1 MKKEMDWFE
10 MKEVDIR
17 MSFEMVKFFS
27 EQEDNVFDD
36 WYQVSD
42 DEKSVKDL
50 QNSDV
55 QVLLSEGSDVIVN
68 KRKVAKS

>member
-1 MKKEMDWFE
+1 

-17 MSFEMVKFFS
+17 TSFEMVKFFS

-36 WYQVSD
+36 WYEVSD
-42 DEKSVKDL
+42 EEKSVKDL

-68 KRKVAKS
+68 KRKLAKS

>member
-1 MKKEMDWFE
+1 MDWFE

-36 WYQVSD
+36 WYEVSYE
-42 DEKSVKDL
+42 EKSVKDL

>member
-1 MKKEMDWFE
+1 MDWFE

-17 MSFEMVKFFS
+17 TSFEMVKFFS

-36 WYQVSD
+36 WYEVGD
-42 DEKSVKDL
+42 EEKSVKDL

>member
-1 MKKEMDWFE
+1 MDWFE
-10 MKEVDIR
+10 MKEVDIGT
-17 MSFEMVKFFS
+17 SFEMVKFFS

-36 WYQVSD
+36 WYEVSD
-42 DEKSVKDL
+42 EEKSVKDL

-68 KRKVAKS
+68 KRKVAKN

>member
-1 MKKEMDWFE
+1 

-17 MSFEMVKFFS
+17 TSFEMVKFFS

-36 WYQVSD
+36 WYEVSD
-42 DEKSVKDL
+42 DDKSVKDL

>member
-1 MKKEMDWFE
+1 MDWFE

-17 MSFEMVKFFS
+17 TSFEMVKFFS

-36 WYQVSD
+36 WYEVSD
-42 DEKSVKDL
+42 DDKSVKDL

>member
-1 MKKEMDWFE
+1 

-36 WYQVSD
+36 WYEVSD
-42 DEKSVKDL
+42 EEKSVKDL

>member
-1 MKKEMDWFE
+1 MDWFE
-10 MKEVDIR
+10 MKEVDIGT
-17 MSFEMVKFFS
+17 SFEMVKFFS

-36 WYQVSD
+36 WYEVSD
-42 DEKSVKDL
+42 EEKSVKDL

>member
-1 MKKEMDWFE
+1 MDWFE

-17 MSFEMVKFFS
+17 TSFEMVKFFS

-36 WYQVSD
+36 WYEVSD
-42 DEKSVKDL
+42 EEKSVKDL

-68 KRKVAKS
+68 KRKVVKS

>member
-1 MKKEMDWFE
+1 MDWFE

-17 MSFEMVKFFS
+17 TSFEMVKFFS

-36 WYQVSD
+36 WYEVSD
-42 DEKSVKDL
+42 EEKSVKDL

>member
-1 MKKEMDWFE
+1 MDWFE
-10 MKEVDIR
+10 MKEVDIGI
-17 MSFEMVKFFS
+17 SFEMVKFFS

-36 WYQVSD
+36 WYEVSD
-42 DEKSVKDL
+42 EEKSVKDL

>member
-1 MKKEMDWFE
+1 MDWFE

-17 MSFEMVKFFS
+17 TSFEMVKFFS

-36 WYQVSD
+36 WYEVSD
-42 DEKSVKDL
+42 EKKSVKDL

>member
-1 MKKEMDWFE
+1 MDWFE

-17 MSFEMVKFFS
+17 TSFEMVIFFS

-36 WYQVSD
+36 WYEVSD
-42 DEKSVKDL
+42 EEKSVKDL

-68 KRKVAKS
+68 KRKLAKS

>member
-17 MSFEMVKFFS
+17 TSFEMVKFFS

-36 WYQVSD
+36 WYEVSD
-42 DEKSVKDL
+42 DDKSVKDL

>member
-1 MKKEMDWFE
+1 MDWFE

-36 WYQVSD
+36 WYEVSD
-42 DEKSVKDL
+42 EEKSVKDL

-68 KRKVAKS
+68 KRKVAKN

>member
-1 MKKEMDWFE
+1 

>member
-1 MKKEMDWFE
+1 MDWFE

-17 MSFEMVKFFS
+17 TSFEMVKFFS

-36 WYQVSD
+36 WYEVSD
-42 DEKSVKDL
+42 EEKSVKDL

-55 QVLLSEGSDVIVN
+55 QVYLSEGSDVIVN

>member
-1 MKKEMDWFE
+1 MDWFE
-10 MKEVDIR
+10 MKEVDIGT
-17 MSFEMVKFFS
+17 SFEMLKFFS

-36 WYQVSD
+36 WYEVSD
-42 DEKSVKDL
+42 DDKSVKDL

>member
-1 MKKEMDWFE
+1 MDWFE

-17 MSFEMVKFFS
+17 ISFEMVKFFS

-36 WYQVSD
+36 WYEVSD
-42 DEKSVKDL
+42 EEKSVKDL

>member
-17 MSFEMVKFFS
+17 TSFEVVKFFS

-36 WYQVSD
+36 WYEVSD
-42 DEKSVKDL
+42 EEKSVKDL

>member
-1 MKKEMDWFE
+1 MDWFE

-36 WYQVSD
+36 WYEVSNE
-42 DEKSVKDL
+42 EKSVKDL

-68 KRKVAKS
+68 KRKLAKS

>member
-1 MKKEMDWFE
+1 MDWFE

-17 MSFEMVKFFS
+17 TSFEMVKFFS

-36 WYQVSD
+36 WYEVSD
-42 DEKSVKDL
+42 EEKSVKDL

-68 KRKVAKS
+68 KRKVGKS

>member
-1 MKKEMDWFE
+1 MDWFE

-36 WYQVSD
+36 WYEVSD

>member
-1 MKKEMDWFE
+1 MDWFE

-17 MSFEMVKFFS
+17 TSFEMVKFFS

-36 WYQVSD
+36 WYEVSD
-42 DEKSVKDL
+42 EEKSVKDL

-68 KRKVAKS
+68 KRKLAKS

>member
-1 MKKEMDWFE
+1 MDWFE

-36 WYQVSD
+36 WYEVSD
-42 DEKSVKDL
+42 DDKSVKDL

>member
-36 WYQVSD
+36 WYEVSD
-42 DEKSVKDL
+42 EEKSVKDL

>member
-1 MKKEMDWFE
+1 MDWFE

-36 WYQVSD
+36 WYEVSD
-42 DEKSVKDL
+42 EEKSVKDL

>member
-1 MKKEMDWFE
+1 MDWFE

-17 MSFEMVKFFS
+17 TSFEMVKFFS
-27 EQEDNVFDD
+27 EQEDNVFDV
-36 WYQVSD
+36 WYEVSD
-42 DEKSVKDL
+42 EEKSVKDL

>member
-1 MKKEMDWFE
+1 

-17 MSFEMVKFFS
+17 TSFEMVKFFS

-36 WYQVSD
+36 WYEVSD
-42 DEKSVKDL
+42 EEKSVKDL

>member
-17 MSFEMVKFFS
+17 TSFEMVKFFS

-36 WYQVSD
+36 WYEVSD
-42 DEKSVKDL
+42 EEKSVKDL

>member
-1 MKKEMDWFE
+1 MDWFE

-17 MSFEMVKFFS
+17 TSFEMVIFFS

-36 WYQVSD
+36 WYEVSD
-42 DEKSVKDL
+42 EEKSVKDL

>member
-1 MKKEMDWFE
+1 MDWFE

-17 MSFEMVKFFS
+17 TSFEMVKFFS

>member
-1 MKKEMDWFE
+1 MDWFE

-17 MSFEMVKFFS
+17 TSIEMVKFFS

-36 WYQVSD
+36 WYEVSD
-42 DEKSVKDL
+42 EEKSVKDL

>member
-1 MKKEMDWFE
+1 MDWFE

-17 MSFEMVKFFS
+17 TSFEMVKFFS

-36 WYQVSD
+36 WYEVSD
-42 DEKSVKDL
+42 EEKSVKDL

-55 QVLLSEGSDVIVN
+55 QVLLSEGSDVIVI
-68 KRKVAKS
+68 KRKVAKN